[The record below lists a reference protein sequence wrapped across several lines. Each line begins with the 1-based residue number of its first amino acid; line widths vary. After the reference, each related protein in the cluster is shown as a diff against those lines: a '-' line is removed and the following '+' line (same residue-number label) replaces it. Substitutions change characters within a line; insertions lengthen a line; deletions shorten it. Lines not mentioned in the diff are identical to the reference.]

1 MNVKLSV
8 IKDGEV
14 YKQLTVALPI
24 VIGRGT
30 EAGLT
35 IKHPLVSRQHCELFA
50 ADGSVQVKDLGST
63 NGTFIDGHPINT
75 QAVVISGNDLKLGV
89 VEMTVEFSEVLD
101 APSTAVYEAQE
112 LAADNAALAEIDD
125 FGVNNNA
132 DGANEVLDL
141 GDFELNEDA
150 ASPAEADALDLG
162 DFELNEDAASPVEA
176 DALDLGDF
184 EVSDQAGGG
193 EAVDEMPSLMDLA
206 NMADADVE
214 AATSAEQPASPPE
227 QNKTDDDDDDDDDGL
242 QAFLSDLG
250 G

>member
-75 QAVVISGNDLKLGV
+75 QAVVATGSELKL
-89 VEMTVEFSEVLD
+89 
-101 APSTAVYEAQE
+101 
-112 LAADNAALAEIDD
+112 
-125 FGVNNNA
+125 
-132 DGANEVLDL
+132 
-141 GDFELNEDA
+141 
-150 ASPAEADALDLG
+150 
-162 DFELNEDAASPVEA
+162 
-176 DALDLGDF
+176 
-184 EVSDQAGGG
+184 
-193 EAVDEMPSLMDLA
+193 SLIHI
-206 NMADADVE
+206 
-214 AATSAEQPASPPE
+214 
-227 QNKTDDDDDDDDDGL
+227 
-242 QAFLSDLG
+242 
-250 G
+250 